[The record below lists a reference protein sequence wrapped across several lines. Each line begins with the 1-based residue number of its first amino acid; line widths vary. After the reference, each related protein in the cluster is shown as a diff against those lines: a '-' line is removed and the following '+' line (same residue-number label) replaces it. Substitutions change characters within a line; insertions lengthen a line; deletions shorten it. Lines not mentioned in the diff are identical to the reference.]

1 MSNIEYKEEIRK
13 DNYPYCISKECI
25 QKIIEQMK
33 LKVCKI
39 LLKNGNGTGFFVK
52 LNFQIIK

>member
-1 MSNIEYKEEIRK
+1 MYMSNIEYKEEIRK
-13 DNYPYCISKECI
+13 DNHPYCISKECI

-39 LLKNGNGTGFFVK
+39 LLKKGHGLVF
-52 LNFQIIK
+52 LQIKFPK